1 MAKAVPHAQTLLL
14 MLTIQATA
22 EQAMLA
28 PGLVAVA
35 IVRAV
40 LPAMPPAM
48 HVLTQVRKRMTE
60 AVAATV
66 VPEQEPA
73 HLALA
78 PAYSIGVLT
87 ELALAIRDTQAQPA
101 PAAPAAIATM
111 ALPAY
116 HKPAIAAAAPVTQAA
131 LLVTAMVM
139 QHKPVIRQHARS
151 LGVLSARAHATRV
164 GAGPHAAPR

>member
-1 MAKAVPHAQTLLL
+1 MPHAQTLLL

-28 PGLVAVA
+28 PGLAAAVIA
-35 IVRAV
+35 RAV

-101 PAAPAAIATM
+101 PAAPAATAAM

-116 HKPAIAAAAPVTQAA
+116 HKQALAAAAGLQATDQA
-131 LLVTAMVM
+131 
-139 QHKPVIRQHARS
+139 VIATVQDMRLAIQEHV
-151 LGVLSARAHATRV
+151 LIVGVLTGLALATADTAV
-164 GAGPHAAPR
+164 PLAEQ

>member
-1 MAKAVPHAQTLLL
+1 

-116 HKPAIAAAAPVTQAA
+116 HKQALAAAAGLQATDQA
-131 LLVTAMVM
+131 
-139 QHKPVIRQHARS
+139 VIATVQDMRLAIQEHV
-151 LGVLSARAHATRV
+151 LIVGVLTGLALATADTAV
-164 GAGPHAAPR
+164 PLAEQ